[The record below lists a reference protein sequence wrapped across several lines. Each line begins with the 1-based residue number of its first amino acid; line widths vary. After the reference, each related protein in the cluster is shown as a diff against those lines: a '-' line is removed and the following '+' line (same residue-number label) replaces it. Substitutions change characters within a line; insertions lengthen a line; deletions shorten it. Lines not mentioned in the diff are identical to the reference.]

1 MCLKAYLMPVYLI
14 SRFNFSG
21 RPSCAF
27 FAGSLYIGTTEI
39 SDGSVGFFLGGGGG
53 LMWKEKFSLNS
64 LNLFNEFY
72 LVSAIVSRLIQSE

>member
-1 MCLKAYLMPVYLI
+1 MPVYLI

-39 SDGSVGFFLGGGGG
+39 SDGSVGFFFWGGGV
-53 LMWKEKFSLNS
+53 MTKEKFSLNS